1 MAALQAGYL
10 FPEVRGSLDMFG
22 QHGTATLHHVL
33 WGHDVTRAA
42 LLLPHQVA
50 KRRRAHQE
58 KNPNVR
64 IISLGIGDTTEPIPA
79 PIAAAME
86 KARHS
91 RRPRALH
98 PSTTSSDSR
107 LPRACQASA
116 GLGTVAGYS
125 GYGAEQGQ
133 TTLREAL
140 AKTFYPVR
148 HICFS
153 QCLWLPSSDSLD
165 WHCGCRA

>member
-1 MAALQAGYL
+1 VRPLRVRAASVHGVAC
-10 FPEVRGSLDMFG
+10 VRCAVAAASR
-22 QHGTATLHHVL
+22 
-33 WGHDVTRAA
+33 VTRHAPRAGAGCQLISQCQLQRPGERSARRQA
-42 LLLPHQVA
+42 LLRAVSLAFALCLLLTRLRSAQIA

-86 KARHS
+86 KSA
-91 RRPRALH
+91 
-98 PSTTSSDSR
+98 
-107 LPRACQASA
+107 A

-133 TTLREAL
+133 GALRQAL
-140 AKTFYPVR
+140 ADAFYPVR
-148 HICFS
+148 S
-153 QCLWLPSSDSLD
+153 W
-165 WHCGCRA
+165 W

>member
-86 KARHS
+86 KARAKLALPTCMRHHHLTM
-91 RRPRALH
+91 PRAAH
-98 PSTTSSDSR
+98 AR
-107 LPRACQASA
+107 LPPAWAQSPA
-116 GLGTVAGYS
+116 
-125 GYGAEQGQ
+125 
-133 TTLREAL
+133 TLATAPSRGRRRCGR
-140 AKTFYPVR
+140 PWPR
-148 HICFS
+148 HSTRCAAPPAA
-153 QCLWLPSSDSLD
+153 WLM
-165 WHCGCRA
+165 R